1 MNTFH
6 NSAEI
11 LLNSTLCLNGSLKTV
26 WSVNFLKHWQ
36 SFHGTMYKIKSRALD
51 QSSIFAVKSVLLAS
65 RAWKGSTT
73 RRQWSCWRQLRTA
86 SSWWC
91 ATLPRCWRRWRLVSK
106 NWEQRG
112 AGNSSNCSFSNSN
125 SSKLHS
131 KITCRRWEYSLSS
144 LRPSGRAGPHSRAC
158 PTTSQGHRGSPS
170 LGTGHLSGDRNRTRP
185 GRAMA
190 HGWAQM
196 SRAHGLAGQGL
207 AALGVMRSPGHG
219 VGGGAMGVGRG
230 RAGCAFGAPQ
240 ALSTVTMRRGCSLVH
255 FHVVCPIRNVFW
267 KQQILEPI
275 SY

>member
-36 SFHGTMYKIKSRALD
+36 SFHGTMYKIKGRAPD

-73 RRQWSCWRQLRTA
+73 RRQWSCWRRLRTA

-112 AGNSSNCSFSNSN
+112 AGNSSNCSFSSSN

-144 LRPSGRAGPHSRAC
+144 LRPSGRAGPHTRAC
-158 PTTSQGHRGSPS
+158 PTTSQGHQGSLSP
-170 LGTGHLSGDRNRTRP
+170 GTGHREPPWGQEQAKARQGHGPWVGPAEQSPWPDR
-185 GRAMA
+185 
-190 HGWAQM
+190 
-196 SRAHGLAGQGL
+196 AG
-207 AALGVMRSPGHG
+207 ASSPGGDEESWAWGGWGSH
-219 VGGGAMGVGRG
+219 GGGPWQGWLCLWG
-230 RAGCAFGAPQ
+230 PP
-240 ALSTVTMRRGCSLVH
+240 ST
-255 FHVVCPIRNVFW
+255 
-267 KQQILEPI
+267 
-275 SY
+275 